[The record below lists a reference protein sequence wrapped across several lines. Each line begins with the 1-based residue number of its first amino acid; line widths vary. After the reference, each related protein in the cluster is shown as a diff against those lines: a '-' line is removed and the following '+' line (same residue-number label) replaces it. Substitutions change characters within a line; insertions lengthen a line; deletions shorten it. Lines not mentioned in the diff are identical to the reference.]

1 MGSPNQPGPSAEC
14 ALSNRGSAFATS
26 KKTVMGLDQRCEL
39 IRGRVEPTSRTEQP
53 LRQHA
58 VLRERAS
65 LAGANHRG
73 AAESFY
79 GWQMLNQG
87 VTLRHALSLACS
99 YSLRSGV
106 FSLKAK
112 FAMTSFGSGQ

>member
-1 MGSPNQPGPSAEC
+1 
-14 ALSNRGSAFATS
+14 
-26 KKTVMGLDQRCEL
+26 MGLDQRCEL
-39 IRGRVEPTSRTEQP
+39 IRGRVEPTSRNAEQP